1 MPDTQV
7 TSILRTALQLLQRER
22 ARVAEQV
29 DALEKLLGAS
39 GAAPRRGP
47 GRPRKTE
54 AAAPVVQPAA
64 PAAAPRLR
72 KKPRWSPAARAA
84 ARARAKAMWAKRRQP
99 KGGKAAKKAGKK
111 GGR

>member
-7 TSILRTALQLLQRER
+7 TSMLRTALELLQRER
-22 ARVAEQV
+22 TRVAEQV
-29 DALEKLLGAS
+29 EALEKLLGSS

-47 GRPRKTE
+47 GRPRKAE
-54 AAAPVVQPAA
+54 AAAPTVQAAA
-64 PAAAPRLR
+64 PAAGPRPR

-99 KGGKAAKKAGKK
+99 KGGKAAKRARKK